1 VRRIAM
7 GSRASDDRSG
17 GRQRQVLIVEVAAER
32 GHCRFILLLAR
43 RIWVSFIA
51 TGRGPARWE
60 IGSALS
66 ESKGGDHEV
75 SILMT
80 TVVADGRWCG
90 WQPGAKVSMMSMRPP
105 QHGQGCEL
113 VATSSVPPQLPGLS
127 CGFSSTASS

>member
-1 VRRIAM
+1 V
-7 GSRASDDRSG
+7 
-17 GRQRQVLIVEVAAER
+17 
-32 GHCRFILLLAR
+32 LLAR
-43 RIWVSFIA
+43 RIWVSLIA

-127 CGFSSTASS
+127 CGFSCTASS